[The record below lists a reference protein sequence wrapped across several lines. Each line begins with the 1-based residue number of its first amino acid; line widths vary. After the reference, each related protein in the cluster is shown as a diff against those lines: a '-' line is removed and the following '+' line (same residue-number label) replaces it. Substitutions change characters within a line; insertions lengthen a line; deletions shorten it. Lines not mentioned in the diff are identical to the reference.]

1 VVILQ
6 IRKGGKNMKTWF
18 MTLGLVFTIAACGAP
33 DDPYEAAQSLTVDEE
48 TEENTATEEGELKIA
63 VIPSQSMGEMQT
75 GLDSLDKHLTGHLGR
90 EVVIEQYPNYNAV
103 VEAINYHHI
112 DLAFLGPL
120 TYLIAHEQSGAQ
132 AIITQEVDGSPY
144 YYSYIITHADRE
156 WEDLDDMLE
165 DRRDVD
171 FAFASISST
180 SGHLM
185 PGLHLR
191 QLGYYKSEDDHE
203 FNQVQFA
210 GSHDIVTTL
219 VQDQTVDAGAVDS
232 AILEALMKEDE
243 AKGGTLR
250 EDLKVLWQ
258 SEQLY
263 QYPWVVPANTSSELI
278 TQLQQAYAEIEE
290 EEILR
295 IFGGATRFVEADDS
309 QYADV
314 LEAAREFNMLTL
326 E

>member
-1 VVILQ
+1 MKKWVMILSLSVAL
-6 IRKGGKNMKTWF
+6 T
-18 MTLGLVFTIAACGAP
+18 ACGTDEP
-33 DDPYEAAQSLTVDEE
+33 DEVVESPTVDEPG
-48 TEENTATEEGELKIA
+48 EEAVESNDNSVFEIA

-75 GLDSLDKHLTGHLGR
+75 GLDNLEAHLTERLGR
-90 EVVIEQYPNYNAV
+90 EVVVEQYPNYNAV
-103 VEAINYHHI
+103 VEAINYNHI

-132 AIITQEVDGSPY
+132 AIITQEVNGSPFY
-144 YYSYIITHADRE
+144 FSNIITHHDSE
-156 WEDLDDMLE
+156 WDNLEDLLE
-165 DRRDVD
+165 ESADAD

-180 SGHLM
+180 SGHLI

-191 QLGYYKSEDDHE
+191 QLGYYESENEHE
-203 FNQVQFA
+203 FNQIQFA

-219 VQDQTVDAGAVDS
+219 VRDKTVDAGAVDS
-232 AILEALMKEDE
+232 AILEALMKEDDQN
-243 AKGGTLR
+243 GGTLR
-250 EDLKVLWQ
+250 EDIKVIWQ
-258 SEQLY
+258 SEELY
-263 QYPWVVPANTSSELI
+263 QYPWVVPAGMSDELI
-278 TQLQQAYAEIEE
+278 AEVQEAFFEITD

-314 LEAAREFNMLTL
+314 LEAAREFEMLTL

>member
-1 VVILQ
+1 
-6 IRKGGKNMKTWF
+6 MKKWLVTIGLAL
-18 MTLGLVFTIAACGAP
+18 TLTACGAA
-33 DDPYEAAQSLTVDEE
+33 DDPDEVVQSPTVDEE
-48 TEENTATEEGELKIA
+48 ITEEAPATEQEEGVFKIA

-75 GLDSLDKHLTGHLGR
+75 GLDNLETHLSESLGR
-90 EVVIEQYPNYNAV
+90 EVVVEQYPNYNAV

-132 AIITQEVDGSPY
+132 AIITQEVDGSPF

-156 WEDLDDMLE
+156 WEDLDEMLE
-165 DRRDVD
+165 DRAEVD

-180 SGHLM
+180 SGHLI

-191 QLGYYKSEDDHE
+191 NLGHYDSEDDHE
-203 FNQVQFA
+203 FNQIQFA

-219 VQDQTVDAGAVDS
+219 VRDQTVDAGAVDS

-243 AKGGTLR
+243 ANGGSLR
-250 EDLKVLWQ
+250 EDIKVIWQ

-263 QYPWVVPANTSSELI
+263 QYPWVVPADTSDALI
-278 TQLQQAYAEIEE
+278 TQLQEAYAEIEDP
-290 EEILR
+290 EILR

-314 LEAAREFNMLTL
+314 LEAAREFDMLSL
-326 E
+326 N

>member
-1 VVILQ
+1 
-6 IRKGGKNMKTWF
+6 MKKWLLTV
-18 MTLGLVFTIAACGAP
+18 GLVFALTACGAADEP
-33 DDPYEAAQSLTVDEE
+33 DEVVQSPTVDEE
-48 TEENTATEEGELKIA
+48 TEAPATEHDDSEFIVA

-75 GLDSLDKHLTGHLGR
+75 GLDNLEVHLSESLGR
-90 EVVIEQYPNYNAV
+90 DVVVEQYPNYNAV
-103 VEAINYHHI
+103 VEAINYNHI

-156 WEDLDDMLE
+156 WENLDDMLE
-165 DRRDVD
+165 DRAEVD

-180 SGHLM
+180 SGHLI

-191 QLGYYKSEDDHE
+191 QLGYYDSEDEHA
-203 FNQVQFA
+203 FNQIQFA

-243 AKGGTLR
+243 ANGGSLR
-250 EDLKVLWQ
+250 EDIKVLWQ

-263 QYPWVVPANTSSELI
+263 QYPWVVPAQTSDELI
-278 TQLQQAYAEIEE
+278 AELQEAYAQIED

-314 LEAAREFNMLTL
+314 LEAAREFDMLTL
-326 E
+326 Q